1 MEKKQMKADQI
12 IDAMREVAAKQYANE
27 PAQHRLAY
35 HVGLLES
42 RLREYIFQL
51 ENIQDELKQCQ
62 IELIA
67 KESE

>member
-1 MEKKQMKADQI
+1 MNADQI
-12 IDAMREVAAKQYANE
+12 IDAMREIAAKQYIGE
-27 PAQHRLAY
+27 PSMTRLAY

-62 IELIA
+62 LDLIA

>member
-1 MEKKQMKADQI
+1 MNADQI
-12 IDAMREVAAKQYANE
+12 IESMRDIAEKQYAGE
-27 PAQHRLAY
+27 PSQYRLAY

-42 RLREYIFQL
+42 RLREYIYQL

-62 IELIA
+62 LDLIA

>member
-1 MEKKQMKADQI
+1 MNADQI
-12 IDAMREVAAKQYANE
+12 IETMRSVAEQQYAGE
-27 PAQHRLAY
+27 PAQDRLAY

-42 RLREYIFQL
+42 RLREYIYQL

>member
-1 MEKKQMKADQI
+1 MNADQI
-12 IDAMREVAAKQYANE
+12 IDSMRDVAEKQYADE

-42 RLREYIFQL
+42 RLREYIYQL

-62 IELIA
+62 LDLIA

>member
-1 MEKKQMKADQI
+1 MKADQI
-12 IDAMREVAAKQYANE
+12 IEAMREVAAKQYANE
-27 PAQHRLAY
+27 GYLYKGDIPDEIIPKFLDY
-35 HVGLLES
+35 

>member
-1 MEKKQMKADQI
+1 MTADQI
-12 IDAMREVAAKQYANE
+12 IDAMRDVAEKQYFGE

-42 RLREYIFQL
+42 RLREYIYQL
-51 ENIQDELKQCQ
+51 ESIQDELKLCQ
-62 IELIA
+62 MDLIA

>member
-1 MEKKQMKADQI
+1 MNADQI
-12 IDAMREVAAKQYANE
+12 IESMRDVAEKQYADE
-27 PAQHRLAY
+27 PAQYRLAY

-42 RLREYIFQL
+42 RLREYIYQL

-62 IELIA
+62 LDLIA